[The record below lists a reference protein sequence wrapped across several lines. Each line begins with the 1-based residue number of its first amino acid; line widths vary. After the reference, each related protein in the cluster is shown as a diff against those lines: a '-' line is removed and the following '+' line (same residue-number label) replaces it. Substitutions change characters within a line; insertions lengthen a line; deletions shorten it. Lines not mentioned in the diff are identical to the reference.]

1 MSAAYVPQVGDR
13 VRRTNWSDRL
23 YMDTEYVG
31 RSLVVGADPD
41 GREMTATLSSTGG
54 GEWVKV
60 VTPAPLADCWYYVTT
75 AGRVSLP
82 KDTRADAI
90 DHAGMNVLA
99 VVHIWTDSDGVDR
112 AEIERVTR

>member
-1 MSAAYVPQVGDR
+1 M
-13 VRRTNWSDRL
+13 
-23 YMDTEYVG
+23 
-31 RSLVVGADPD
+31 
-41 GREMTATLSSTGG
+41 
-54 GEWVKV
+54 
-60 VTPAPLADCWYYVTT
+60 TPAPLADCWYYVTT

-99 VVHIWTDSDGVDR
+99 VVHIWTDSDGVDH

>member
-23 YMDTEYVG
+23 YMDVEYVG

-41 GREMTATLSSTGG
+41 GREMTATLSSTTS

-60 VTPAPLADCWYYVTT
+60 ETPAPLADCWYYVTKT
-75 AGRVSLP
+75 GLVSPP
-82 KDTRADAI
+82 KDSRAIAF
-90 DHAGMNVLA
+90 DHAGVHVPA
-99 VVHIWTDSDGVDR
+99 VVHIWTDSDGVDH
-112 AEIERVTR
+112 AEIERVTP